1 VLNFNKKLEL
11 VDWLLKFHLKRFL
24 GVRTGIQSVGKC
36 SCQLGPVREKSFL
49 LIILNELKV
58 QGQNF

>member
-24 GVRTGIQSVGKC
+24 GVQTGIQSVRKC
-36 SCQLGPVREKSFL
+36 SCQLTDDCAWSLGQSGKNHLCWSFWM
-49 LIILNELKV
+49 
-58 QGQNF
+58 